1 MNIFKN
7 INWLYVLSASAL
19 IGACT
24 VKGEVNEKQNA
35 LPIVPVTRLVTH
47 DTILHNE
54 YVAQIQ
60 AVRHIDVRARVNGY
74 LDAILVDEGQP
85 VKKGQPLFR
94 ISSQEYQAEL
104 ARAKANLKTAIAEA
118 KAAELKLSQVQ
129 LLVDKKVISKSELE
143 VAKVTLSA
151 ANARIDQARSDQDN
165 AQTKL
170 SYTNIKAPFSGVI
183 DRIPFKTGSLISE
196 GTLLTTLSDLKDVY
210 AYFNVSEKEY
220 LNYLKSVQQGTNT
233 RSSVVDLVLADGKN
247 YPLQGKI
254 ETVES
259 VFEANTGSIAFR
271 AKFANPNQLL
281 KHNSSG
287 TIRLAS
293 DANNVVMVPHKATFE
308 VQDQNF
314 VYVVGKD
321 NKVKTRNFKP
331 KSRFSH
337 YYIVDSGLK
346 PGENIVYEGVQEI
359 RDGAVIKPSF
369 IPMDSILATN
379 P

>member
-1 MNIFKN
+1 MKIFKN
-7 INWLYVLSASAL
+7 ISLLYALSAGAL
-19 IGACT
+19 LGGCVA
-24 VKGEVNEKQNA
+24 KGDVNEKQNA
-35 LPIVPVTRLVTH
+35 IPVVPVTRLVTH
-47 DTILHNE
+47 DTTLLNE

-60 AVRHIDVRARVNGY
+60 AVRHIDVRARVNGF
-74 LDAILVDEGQP
+74 LDAILVDEGQT

-94 ISSQEYQAEL
+94 LSSAEHRAEL
-104 ARAKANLKTAIAEA
+104 ARTKANLKTAIAEA
-118 KAAELKLSQVQ
+118 KAAELEVARVQ
-129 LLVDKKVISKSELE
+129 LMVDKKVISKSELE
-143 VAKVTLSA
+143 VAQVKLSA
-151 ANARIDQARSDQDN
+151 ANARIDEARSAQDN

-233 RSSVVDLVLADGKN
+233 RSSVVDLVLADGKK
-247 YPLQGKI
+247 YPLKGKI

-271 AKFANPNQLL
+271 AKFPNPHKLL
-281 KHNSSG
+281 KHNSTG
-287 TIRLAS
+287 TVHLAS
-293 DANNVVMVPHKATFE
+293 DVNDVVMVPQKATFE

-314 VYVVGKD
+314 VYVVDKE

-331 KSRFSH
+331 KTRFSH
-337 YYIVDSGLK
+337 FYIVDSGLK
-346 PGENIVYEGVQEI
+346 PGDNIVYEGVQEI
-359 RDGAVIKPSF
+359 RDGEVIKPSF